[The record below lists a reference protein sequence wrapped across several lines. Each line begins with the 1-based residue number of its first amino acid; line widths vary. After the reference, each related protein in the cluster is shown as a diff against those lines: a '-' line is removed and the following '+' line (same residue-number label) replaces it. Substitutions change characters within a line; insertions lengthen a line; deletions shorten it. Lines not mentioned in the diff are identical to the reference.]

1 MLAKSMYDFRHQ
13 LHDQGIILCYSG
25 YVTEPVLMGIGEAL
39 KNKLVLEATDTTTMR
54 SVFAIFVEQMQNVLR
69 YSAEKEPDAPEA
81 AGLELRYGVLAIGL
95 VHDKFFV
102 TCGNKVMKSDVSRLT
117 ERLGELQNMD
127 KDALRALYKQKL
139 REPTEE
145 TSKGAGLGFIEI
157 ARRSTEIIDFD
168 FYDLDETY
176 AFFCLKAFV

>member
-13 LHDQGIILCYSG
+13 LHEQGIILCYSG
-25 YVTEPVLMGIGEAL
+25 YVTEPVLMGIGKAL
-39 KNKLVLEATDTTTMR
+39 KNKMVIDATDTTTMR
-54 SVFAIFVEQMQNVLR
+54 SVFAIFVEQMQNILR
-69 YSAEKEPDAPEA
+69 YSAEKEPDAFSEVD
-81 AGLELRYGVLAIGL
+81 LELRYGILAVGL
-95 VHDKFFV
+95 AQDKFFV

-117 ERLGELQNMD
+117 QRLGELQHMD
-127 KDALRALYKQKL
+127 KNALRALYRQKL

-157 ARRSTEIIDFD
+157 ARRSTELIDFD
-168 FYDLDETY
+168 FHDLDETY